1 MSGGI
6 AQLVAVGAQD
16 AHLVGQPEVSFFR
29 SNYKRHTN
37 FAQTVERQV
46 IQGNPSAGGMSTVRF
61 ERKGDMVGY
70 VYIAPNKAGKAHKL
84 TPAEWV
90 NAISKVELL
99 IGGQVIDEQTS
110 QFSQFMVPTILAQNL
125 TKSTSGFA
133 EVQSKF
139 YPLRFSFCENAQ
151 TAIPLIAL
159 QYHDVEL
166 RITWGSDLDAATYEV
181 YSQFIHLD
189 TDERTTLSSTPQN
202 MLITQTQKAVASASR
217 TQELNFNHP
226 IKCLVA
232 SSVTLTKTLP
242 AAMTANSSGGN
253 TASSGDSSVNAYK
266 AFDGSDSTN
275 YVSPVAYSSSSPYG
289 YTGSNSLGGVNGE
302 WVKIQLASAI
312 TPTSVFVKARPS
324 GTNFAVPPNSWRI
337 MGSNDGTNW
346 TQLHAS
352 TTLVDSS
359 SGTTESFTNTT
370 SYTYLGF
377 VVTNLSFVG
386 PNDPTWTLS
395 HLSFTGDTRD
405 GLAIAD
411 DTNKMKLQ
419 INGTDVTDFKYVD
432 PNYTAVTSY
441 YHTASSKDAGA
452 SGENDKFFLYPF
464 CLDTSKVQPTGSL
477 NFSRL
482 DSARLVNDTANS
494 SDDIY
499 AVNYNILRIENGM
512 GGLMYSN

>member
-46 IQGNPSAGGMSTVRF
+46 IQGNPTANGMSTVRF

-70 VYIAPNKAGKAHKL
+70 VYIAPTKASIAHKL
-84 TPAEWV
+84 TPANWI

-110 QFSQFMVPTILAQNL
+110 QFSQYIAPSVLAQNL

-133 EVQSKF
+133 EATESKF
-139 YPLRFSFCENAQ
+139 YPLRFSFCENSQ
-151 TAIPLIAL
+151 TAIPLVAL

-166 RITWGSDLDAATYEV
+166 RITWGTNLDGATYEV

-189 TDERTTLSSTPQN
+189 TDERTALSSTPQN
-202 MLITQTQKAVASASR
+202 MLITQTQKAIASTSK

-232 SSVTLTKTLP
+232 
-242 AAMTANSSGGN
+242 A
-253 TASSGDSSVNAYK
+253 
-266 AFDGSDSTN
+266 DGSALT
-275 YVSPVAYSSSSPYG
+275 
-289 YTGSNSLGGVNGE
+289 
-302 WVKIQLASAI
+302 
-312 TPTSVFVKARPS
+312 
-324 GTNFAVPPNSWRI
+324 
-337 MGSNDGTNW
+337 
-346 TQLHAS
+346 
-352 TTLVDSS
+352 
-359 SGTTESFTNTT
+359 
-370 SYTYLGF
+370 
-377 VVTNLSFVG
+377 
-386 PNDPTWTLS
+386 
-395 HLSFTGDTRD
+395 
-405 GLAIAD
+405 IAG

-419 INGTDVTDFKYVD
+419 INGTDVADFKYVD

-441 YHTASSKDAGA
+441 YHTTSSKDAGA

-482 DSARLVNDTANS
+482 DSARIVNDTANS
-494 SDDIY
+494 DDDIY

>member
-70 VYIAPNKAGKAHKL
+70 VYIAPTKAGIAHKL
-84 TPAEWV
+84 TAANWV

-110 QFSQFMVPTILAQNL
+110 QFSQYMAPTVLAQNL

-133 EVQSKF
+133 EKESKF

-151 TAIPLIAL
+151 SAIPLIAL

-166 RITWGSDLDAATYEV
+166 RITWGSNLDGATYEV

-189 TDERTTLSSTPQN
+189 TDERTALSSTPQN
-202 MLITQTQKAVASASR
+202 MLITQTQKAIASASK

-232 SSVTLTKTLP
+232 
-242 AAMTANSSGGN
+242 AN
-253 TASSGDSSVNAYK
+253 
-266 AFDGSDSTN
+266 
-275 YVSPVAYSSSSPYG
+275 
-289 YTGSNSLGGVNGE
+289 
-302 WVKIQLASAI
+302 
-312 TPTSVFVKARPS
+312 
-324 GTNFAVPPNSWRI
+324 
-337 MGSNDGTNW
+337 
-346 TQLHAS
+346 AS
-352 TTLVDSS
+352 T
-359 SGTTESFTNTT
+359 
-370 SYTYLGF
+370 
-377 VVTNLSFVG
+377 
-386 PNDPTWTLS
+386 
-395 HLSFTGDTRD
+395 
-405 GLAIAD
+405 LAIAAD
-411 DTNKMKLQ
+411 ANKMKLQ

-441 YHTASSKDAGA
+441 YHTASSKADVAV

-494 SDDIY
+494 DDDIY

>member
-46 IQGNPSAGGMSTVRF
+46 IQGNPTANGMSTVRF

-70 VYIAPNKAGKAHKL
+70 VYIAPTKASIAHKL
-84 TPAEWV
+84 TPANWI

-110 QFSQFMVPTILAQNL
+110 QFSQYIAPSVLAQNL

-133 EVQSKF
+133 EATESKF
-139 YPLRFSFCENAQ
+139 YPLRFSFCENSQ
-151 TAIPLIAL
+151 TAIPLVAL

-166 RITWGSDLDAATYEV
+166 RITWGTNLDGATYEV

-189 TDERTTLSSTPQN
+189 TDERTALSSTPQN
-202 MLITQTQKAVASASR
+202 MLITQTQKAIASTSK

-232 SSVTLTKTLP
+232 
-242 AAMTANSSGGN
+242 A
-253 TASSGDSSVNAYK
+253 
-266 AFDGSDSTN
+266 DGSALT
-275 YVSPVAYSSSSPYG
+275 
-289 YTGSNSLGGVNGE
+289 
-302 WVKIQLASAI
+302 
-312 TPTSVFVKARPS
+312 
-324 GTNFAVPPNSWRI
+324 
-337 MGSNDGTNW
+337 
-346 TQLHAS
+346 
-352 TTLVDSS
+352 
-359 SGTTESFTNTT
+359 
-370 SYTYLGF
+370 
-377 VVTNLSFVG
+377 
-386 PNDPTWTLS
+386 
-395 HLSFTGDTRD
+395 
-405 GLAIAD
+405 IAG

-419 INGTDVTDFKYVD
+419 INGTDVADFKYVD

-441 YHTASSKDAGA
+441 YHTTSSKDAGA

-494 SDDIY
+494 DDDIY
-499 AVNYNILRIENGM
+499 AVNYNILRIENGLD
-512 GGLMYSN
+512 GLMYSN